1 MICLSETVLLNH
13 TQLRLFYAFTSL
25 NSLIG
30 MSIAFI
36 ALKFVLFFT
45 DDYTSFYIKE
55 IKLEAIQHYIWRQNE
70 LVELNSFVFGG
81 GIK

>member
-1 MICLSETVLLNH
+1 MICLNH

-25 NSLIG
+25 YSLIA

-36 ALKFVLFFT
+36 ALNFVLFFT
-45 DDYTSFYIKE
+45 NDYTSFYIKE
-55 IKLEAIQHYIWRQNE
+55 IKLEAIQHCIWRQNE
-70 LVELNSFVFGG
+70 LVELNLFVFGG